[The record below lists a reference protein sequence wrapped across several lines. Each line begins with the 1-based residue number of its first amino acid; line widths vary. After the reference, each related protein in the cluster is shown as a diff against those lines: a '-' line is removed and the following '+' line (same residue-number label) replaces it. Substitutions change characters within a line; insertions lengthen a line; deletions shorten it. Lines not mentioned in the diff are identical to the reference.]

1 MQVGALH
8 NFRDAVR
15 KVAGM
20 LDPRAGQERGLEVDP
35 VLLRPDLSVQ
45 RTLNLST
52 SQPLIRG
59 LFPSRSLTCGN
70 GDRHQFPHVQDD
82 HWPFWYAMRGADTWS
97 VSAGGMQ
104 PIVGRRLGGVNEL
117 WTLRPRHFESQGGQ
131 FHGNR
136 GGSAGEGRSGS
147 TNGNV
152 TAVFPLIAPIYPAHK
167 GLSSRA
173 KGKSAIGPVPALELH
188 VARARA
194 HRS

>member
-20 LDPRAGQERGLEVDP
+20 LDPRAGQEQGLEVDP

-52 SQPLIRG
+52 SPLIRG

-104 PIVGRRLGGVNEL
+104 PIVGRLVGGLMNSGLSGPVISSRKE
-117 WTLRPRHFESQGGQ
+117 GQ

-136 GGSAGEGRSGS
+136 GGSAGERQKRQHQWQCHCRFPPQRPDISGAQRS
-147 TNGNV
+147 
-152 TAVFPLIAPIYPAHK
+152 L
-167 GLSSRA
+167 
-173 KGKSAIGPVPALELH
+173 
-188 VARARA
+188 
-194 HRS
+194 